1 MEQLGQ
7 AAVECSQR
15 NVVTIAQDSFY
26 KQLSPDEAKRA
37 AKGLYDFDH
46 PSKPLIK
53 INIKNVK

>member
-37 AKGLYDFDH
+37 AKGQYDFDH
-46 PSKPLIK
+46 PSKS
-53 INIKNVK
+53 